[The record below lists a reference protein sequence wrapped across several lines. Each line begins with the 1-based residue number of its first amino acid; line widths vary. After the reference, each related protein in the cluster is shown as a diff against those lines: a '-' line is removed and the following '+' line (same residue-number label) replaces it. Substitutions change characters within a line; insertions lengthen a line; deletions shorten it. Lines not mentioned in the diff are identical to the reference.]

1 MELMPP
7 LRSPSGK
14 QQGYLTTKSPNDEC
28 KVSARKSLILQ
39 QEDCEYKITSQL
51 P

>member
-28 KVSARKSLILQ
+28 EVSARKSLILQ

-51 P
+51 L